1 MKIEDYPISRSHTD
15 TLKEMSKDTSTEPAQ
30 YMTESTTEAVNFDKV
45 KRAYVNRLGL
55 SEKAAKSCDA
65 LAFLSGGPT
74 FIEFKNGKVSP
85 GEIKNKIRDSL
96 LIYGGIT
103 GQSITETRQI
113 MEFVLV
119 YNPEKNID
127 KSHQT
132 SRETIAELVT
142 NKAKTELRR
151 FDLEDYRTLYI
162 RNVHTYT
169 PEEFENYLGSRVLVS
184 MTLDT
189 ESLKRG
195 YDGDTEQSGQ
205 SGNL

>member
-1 MKIEDYPISRSHTD
+1 MKIEDYPIFRSHMD

-45 KRAYVNRLGL
+45 KQAYVNRLGL
-55 SEKAAKSCDA
+55 SEEAAKSCDT

-127 KSHQT
+127 KSHQA

-142 NKAKTELRR
+142 NKAKVELRR
-151 FDLEDYRTLYI
+151 FDLEHYRTLYF
-162 RNVHTYT
+162 RDVHTYT
-169 PEEFENYLGSRVLVS
+169 PEEFENYLGSRALVS
-184 MTLDT
+184 MTSDT